1 MSALHVSVINAFKQ
15 MGWEYHVVP
24 GLAVVEAR
32 FEAHHTKVFLHVQS
46 HEEAGIV
53 SVVANATH
61 TVPTSHLRSAS
72 ELLMRTNKELN
83 LGNFEV
89 DWDSGQVMFR
99 VSNVFAKMRV
109 DERVIASMVH
119 TSVGEMDRLTPYLHE
134 VCKRSPAE
142 LVLLSIPELMAREDL
157 LPPAPE
163 GVEIAA
169 K

>member
-1 MSALHVSVINAFKQ
+1 MSALHVSVLNAFKQ
-15 MGWEYHVVP
+15 MGWEYHSVP
-24 GLAVVEAR
+24 GMEVVESR

-46 HEEAGIV
+46 HAEAGVV
-53 SVVANATH
+53 SVVANASH
-61 TVPTSHLRSAS
+61 TVPTSHLRSAC

-119 TSVGEMDRLTPYLHE
+119 SAVAEMDRLTPFLHE
-134 VCKRSPAE
+134 VCRRTPAE
-142 LVLLSIPELMAREDL
+142 LVLLSIPELIAREDL
-157 LPPAPE
+157 LP
-163 GVEIAA
+163 IAGEERVDG
-169 K
+169 